1 MTLVTQS
8 CQHINITRIAPYSD
22 IINTIEKKKSDN
34 QYTNRIVFIVVTFI
48 VNSPARLDNTD
59 DGLMVGLDVGE

>member
-1 MTLVTQS
+1 MTFTTQS

-22 IINTIEKKKSDN
+22 IINTIENKICDN
-34 QYTNRIVFIVVTFI
+34 QYTNRIVFIIVTFV